1 VHVRRD
7 LPNLPALLDLGMT
20 AGRRRQRTAAPRLL
34 GSYPV
39 PTLHLVGADV
49 PPGPR
54 APSRWQ
60 PAPPPPQH
68 GVDYAFARR
77 HGLTPV
83 RWRPGIVIT
92 VRLTSQA
99 GSRPAVRVAA
109 EAVDAVLA
117 ELRELTGLDLQG
129 GPPLARPIDIR
140 RVPDQEIHVAYLPMA
155 QARQARRLAG
165 DRIPGGAMPARDGAW
180 YRRGWAI
187 VATDLAIEPAP
198 PAVSVAG
205 LAVLRHQLCHALG
218 LGHAARRQVLMH
230 QRIPVDL
237 DGYSSGDRHGLAL
250 LGEIQPVR
258 HAPPPPPA
266 DERTIP
272 CC

>member
-1 VHVRRD
+1 
-7 LPNLPALLDLGMT
+7 M
-20 AGRRRQRTAAPRLL
+20 AGQ
-34 GSYPV
+34 V
-39 PTLHLVGADV
+39 
-49 PPGPR
+49 
-54 APSRWQ
+54 
-60 PAPPPPQH
+60 
-68 GVDYAFARR
+68 
-77 HGLTPV
+77 
-83 RWRPGIVIT
+83 
-92 VRLTSQA
+92 
-99 GSRPAVRVAA
+99 GSRPAVRAVA
-109 EAVDAVLA
+109 EAVDTALA

-155 QARQARRLAG
+155 QALQARRLAG
-165 DRIPGGAMPARDGAW
+165 YRIPGGATPARDGAW

-187 VATDLAIEPAP
+187 VATDLAIESAPPADP

-218 LGHAARRQVLMH
+218 LGHAARRRALMH

-237 DGYSSGDRHGLAL
+237 KGYSSGDRYGLAL
-250 LGEIQPVR
+250 LGEIRPVR
-258 HAPPPPPA
+258 HDPPPSPA

>member
-1 VHVRRD
+1 
-7 LPNLPALLDLGMT
+7 MT
-20 AGRRRQRTAAPRLL
+20 TGRRQRTATPRLL

-92 VRLTSQA
+92 VRLTSQV
-99 GSRPAVRVAA
+99 GSRHAVRVAA

-165 DRIPGGAMPARDGAW
+165 DWIPGGAMPARDGAW

-187 VATDLAIEPAP
+187 VATDLAISRPRRP
-198 PAVSVAG
+198 IRLPCPSPDSRFSVISSATRSASG
-205 LAVLRHQLCHALG
+205 MQP
-218 LGHAARRQVLMH
+218 AARC
-230 QRIPVDL
+230 
-237 DGYSSGDRHGLAL
+237 SCTSGFRWISTATAAATGT
-250 LGEIQPVR
+250 G
-258 HAPPPPPA
+258 
-266 DERTIP
+266 
-272 CC
+272 